1 LAFARETNFRTAT
14 NTTRVVEIR
23 FPLCPVLAHHA
34 LSLSLSLSLFC
45 IFVRFCLSFSS
56 SSSAV
61 GSSFFCAALF
71 CF

>member
-1 LAFARETNFRTAT
+1 LLIT
-14 NTTRVVEIR
+14 
-23 FPLCPVLAHHA
+23 
-34 LSLSLSLSLFC
+34 LSLFR
-45 IFVRFCLSFSS
+45 IFVLFCLSFSSS